1 VSLERST
8 VKVIVLAGSAIS
20 QAGLESLLKLAEGI
34 DVLEVSLPSAPE
46 RDWISLLETDAA
58 DILLV
63 EGQFEQSILQYL
75 SELAIDDPVPA
86 IVILTRA
93 TQQRELASMFAS
105 GIRGLLPYSA
115 SPQEIVAAI
124 RAAATGLSVFH
135 PDFQHDLFDDRL
147 GSRPD
152 SNSLALEP
160 LTLREQEVLAL
171 LSQGF
176 SNKAIA
182 AQLHLSEH
190 TIKFHIGAIFEKLN
204 ASSRTEAVAIGIRQ
218 GLIML

>member
-8 VKVIVLAGSAIS
+8 VKVIVQAGSAVS

-34 DVLEVSLPSAPE
+34 DVVEISLPTTPS
-46 RDWISLLETDAA
+46 RDWISLFEIDAA
-58 DILLV
+58 DVLLV
-63 EGQFEQSILQYL
+63 EGKVEHSILQYL
-75 SELAIDDPVPA
+75 GELAIDDPMPA
-86 IVILTRA
+86 IVVLTRA
-93 TQQRELASMFAS
+93 TQQRELASLFAS
-105 GIRGLLPYSA
+105 GVRGLLPYSA
-115 SPQEIVAAI
+115 SPQEIVAAM
-124 RAAATGLSVFH
+124 RAAAAGLSVIH
-135 PDFQHDLFDDRL
+135 PDFQHNLFDDRL
-147 GSRPD
+147 EFRPD
-152 SNSLALEP
+152 SNEPVLEP
-160 LTLREQEVLAL
+160 LTPREQEVLAL